1 MGKSARTPATGWWG
15 QPQVMALVADWL
27 ALAAALSLAYA
38 GVLAALRLPLA
49 PLREVVVTAPL
60 RQVTPAQI
68 EYAARISVSGT
79 FFTVDADRVRAAFE
93 KLPWVRHVQL
103 RRRWPGSLDLAIEE
117 HVAAALWKPGGEDAR
132 LVNDRGEV
140 FSAALPD
147 AGLPVFAGPEGGAAE
162 LLARHRE
169 FSAILAPLGRTPR
182 SVTLS
187 ARRAWKIEL
196 DDGVVI
202 TLGRDQPKSPASERL
217 RRFAAAYREAAAK
230 LPAPVAAADLR
241 YPNGFAVRT
250 AGAVIQ
256 IQTKAKR

>member
-1 MGKSARTPATGWWG
+1 MAKSARTPATGWWDPPHG
-15 QPQVMALVADWL
+15 MLLAADWL
-27 ALAAALSLAYA
+27 ALAAVLALAYA
-38 GVLAALRLPLA
+38 GVLAAARLPVT
-49 PLREVVVTAPL
+49 PLREIVVAAPL
-60 RQVTPAQI
+60 RQVTPAQL

-79 FFTVDADRVRAAFE
+79 FFTVDAERVRAAFE

-117 HVAAALWKPGGEDAR
+117 HVAAALWKPDGGQAR
-132 LVNDRGEV
+132 LVNDHGEV
-140 FSAALPD
+140 FSAAIAD
-147 AGLPVFAGPEGGAAE
+147 SGLPVFDGPEGSAAE

-169 FSAILAPLGRTPR
+169 FAAILAPIGRTPR

-187 ARRAWKIEL
+187 ARRAWRIGL
-196 DDGVVI
+196 DDGVVVA
-202 TLGRDQPKSPASERL
+202 LGRDQPKSPVSERL
-217 RRFAAAYREAAAK
+217 RRFAATYRELAGK

-256 IQTKAKR
+256 TKAKR

>member
-1 MGKSARTPATGWWG
+1 MAKSARTPATGWWD
-15 QPQVMALVADWL
+15 PSHAMLLAADWL
-27 ALAAALSLAYA
+27 ALAAVLALAYA
-38 GVLAALRLPLA
+38 GVLAAARLPLA

-60 RQVTPAQI
+60 RHVTPAQL

-103 RRRWPGSLDLAIEE
+103 RRRWPGSLDLTIEE
-117 HVAAALWKPGGEDAR
+117 HVAAALWKPRAAQAR
-132 LVNDRGEV
+132 LVNDHGEV
-140 FSAALPD
+140 FSAAIAD
-147 AGLPVFAGPEGGAAE
+147 SGLPVFDGPEGSAAE

-169 FSAILAPLGRTPR
+169 FAAILAPLGRAPR

-187 ARRAWKIEL
+187 ARRAWQIGL
-196 DDGVVI
+196 DDGVVVA
-202 TLGRDQPKSPASERL
+202 LGRDQPKSPVSERL
-217 RRFAAAYREAAAK
+217 RRFAASYREVAGK

-250 AGAVIQ
+250 TGAV